1 MQSHPTI
8 HKASFVAS
16 RKHVCR
22 PAYETILFATELTRW
37 QNPCNKIGQF
47 FSISF
52 LVHTKQQW
60 QSFSNWASARTL
72 AHEI

>member
-37 QNPCNKIGQF
+37 HSPCNKIGQLL
-47 FSISF
+47 SVF
-52 LVHTKQQW
+52 LFTL
-60 QSFSNWASARTL
+60 SSNGSRSAIEQALVRWPMR
-72 AHEI
+72 